1 MAPDRDSSRLL
12 SEVARLDP
20 LELCATVG
28 ALFLVPSNL
37 HYAHRLEALASL
49 IIDGHARGRGAL
61 NRTRARRMA
70 DDLLGSCAGWRDDP
84 WPTLATENF
93 IHHGGNHTF
102 IPGGDSPLFVLRLLA
117 RIIATSDDLG
127 PAFRARATRLIQFGS
142 ALSHDVASHAGL
154 PRNEPVPPSARFAV
168 PPRDSFERL
177 RAAVCLSAAR
187 FDGLCRSTAVDREDA
202 LRFCAVPSARP
213 LHPAFGSVER
223 LQVTPVVTVR
233 DSYVVVAPHL
243 IAQALAH
250 HVVALAEELG
260 ESAQLADELHVASF
274 FALDDSLERL
284 GMSRV
289 DAPWRSTAPTPG
301 SIVSHIL
308 YQCDRDKLHHV
319 VLASDALVSGS
330 RWSTDAIANELHAV
344 RSRLPSLIERL
355 EPPVNEWR
363 SLVVLSGTGREF
375 EFSVERDLAKV
386 FALAD
391 CEVIAQV
398 DGRDPLVLWKHH
410 VALDD
415 PSTPKLASFSP
426 LDTYALW
433 RAWGRRF
440 TPDDDGVNFVSV
452 APDLAAT
459 MRQDAVLRR
468 DTQALPWEHGRL
480 LEVALSEG
488 PERPVYLSRR
498 SGPAR
503 FEFAVVTP
511 PAIVWFV
518 ATPND
523 AEAAE
528 PSLPEFG
535 RMAAFW
541 LSEFALELS
550 PKLPRRAEPD
560 VVVVHLVWV
569 DTAVPY
575 AIEVGPDSLEVQI
588 GRGFLAAY
596 DDTNAFERGFAAAL
610 ATAVFAAVGL
620 STPEAEVQAV
630 LDAVAPLG
638 VKRMLHAVHAMQQ
651 PALSHDRLP
660 PPRLL
665 QDFDIH
671 RARRIG
677 LGDSTVG
684 RLDGDDARTWLN
696 ATVSR
701 LYEALRAD
709 LAEHEGADVLD
720 HLLEHYEALVRDD
733 DIRDL
738 TFGSVLACA
747 QRVPTL
753 HKELEEQIGRHARA
767 ASACRFLIEHVVAEP
782 TAGVRRFSVAKLDQ
796 WLALG
801 AEIIGLGYAS
811 DVSRYQLADVKARIG
826 RCGYSLDLG
835 GFDAAIM
842 EGRGQHHRERL
853 ALEGSRVRVAGT
865 GASRANDASPPR
877 WRDSEEPQWLRQG
890 VDAELGCDLDELIS
904 LFYAAIA
911 RGQRG
916 SQAVVEEVEATFVAG
931 LAEALAL
938 PIGHVEKWLE
948 HFSLRPRDVFL
959 KAPPGYQ
966 DYEVWPWRF
975 NRAWSYVRRPFVRSG
990 DGNVRYTV
998 GHVAAALENLMMLLT
1013 TGRYR
1018 AQAPELRRVLG
1029 RITQRPSR
1037 EFVDQVANAMKSRG
1051 FEVRTHVSKV
1061 GRLKL
1066 ERARGQSLGDVDVLA
1081 VHRPSR
1087 RILAVECKD
1096 FQTDRMPHEMSTD
1109 LEELFTGRRK
1119 RDGQREPSA
1128 QDRHLARHE
1137 WLVAHRDDVVRWLE
1151 DDAPETWTIEA
1162 VMVLRRALVTPYLGH
1177 ARLPVWTLRQVRSG
1191 EVV

>member
-1 MAPDRDSSRLL
+1 
-12 SEVARLDP
+12 
-20 LELCATVG
+20 
-28 ALFLVPSNL
+28 
-37 HYAHRLEALASL
+37 
-49 IIDGHARGRGAL
+49 
-61 NRTRARRMA
+61 
-70 DDLLGSCAGWRDDP
+70 
-84 WPTLATENF
+84 
-93 IHHGGNHTF
+93 
-102 IPGGDSPLFVLRLLA
+102 
-117 RIIATSDDLG
+117 
-127 PAFRARATRLIQFGS
+127 
-142 ALSHDVASHAGL
+142 
-154 PRNEPVPPSARFAV
+154 
-168 PPRDSFERL
+168 
-177 RAAVCLSAAR
+177 LSAAS
-187 FDGLCRSTAVDREDA
+187 FDGLCRGTAVDREDA

-223 LQVTPVVTVR
+223 LQVTPLVTVR
-233 DSYVVVAPHL
+233 DRYVVVAPHL

-260 ESAQLADELHVASF
+260 ESAQLADELHFASF
-274 FALDDSLERL
+274 FALDDAFQRL

-289 DAPWRSTAPTPG
+289 DAPRRSTAPTPG

-319 VLASDALVSGS
+319 VLASDALHPGS
-330 RWSTDAIANELHAV
+330 RWTTDAIANELHAA
-344 RSRLPSLIERL
+344 RDRLPSLIERL

-363 SLVVLSGTGREF
+363 STVVLSGTGREF

-391 CEVIAQV
+391 CEVIAEV

-433 RAWGRRF
+433 RAWDRRF
-440 TPDDDGVNFVSV
+440 TPDDDGVNLVSV

-459 MRQDAVLRR
+459 MRRDAVLRR

-498 SGPAR
+498 SGPSR
-503 FEFAVVTP
+503 FELAVITP
-511 PAIVWFV
+511 PAVVWFV
-518 ATPND
+518 ASPNES
-523 AEAAE
+523 EAAE

-541 LSEFALELS
+541 LSEFALELG

-560 VVVVHLVWV
+560 VVVVRLVWV

-575 AIEVGPDSLEVQI
+575 AIDVDPHSLEVQI

-620 STPEAEVQAV
+620 STPEVEVQAV
-630 LDAVAPLG
+630 LDVVAPSG

-665 QDFDIH
+665 QDFDVH

-696 ATVSR
+696 ARVSR
-701 LYEALRAD
+701 LYTALRAD

-720 HLLEHYEALVRDD
+720 HLLEHYEALVRAD

-747 QRVPTL
+747 ERVPAL
-753 HKELEEQIGRHARA
+753 HRELEEQIGRHARA
-767 ASACRFLIEHVVAEP
+767 ASASRFLIEHVVAEP
-782 TAGVRRFSVAKLDQ
+782 PAGVRRFSVAKLDQ

-811 DVSRYQLADVKARIG
+811 DVSRYQLADVKVRIG
-826 RCGYSLDLG
+826 RCGYSLDLD
-835 GFDAAIM
+835 GFDAAIT

-853 ALEGSRVRVAGT
+853 ALEGSRVRVPGT
-865 GASRANDASPPR
+865 GAPRANEAGPSR
-877 WRDSEEPQWLRQG
+877 WSDSEETQWLRQG
-890 VDAELGCDLDELIS
+890 VEAELGCDLDELIS
-904 LFYAAIA
+904 LFYTAIA

-938 PIGHVEKWLE
+938 PIGRVEKWLE
-948 HFSLRPRDVFL
+948 HFALRPRDIFL

-966 DYEVWPWRF
+966 DFEVLPWRF
-975 NRAWSYVRRPFVRSG
+975 NRAWSYVRRPFVRTR
-990 DGNVRYTV
+990 DGRVKYTV
-998 GHVAAALENLMMLLT
+998 GHVAAALENVMMLLT

-1018 AQAPELRRVLG
+1018 AQSPELRRVLG
-1029 RITQRPSR
+1029 KITQRPSR
-1037 EFVDQVANAMKSRG
+1037 EFVDEVANAMQSRG
-1051 FEVRTHVSKV
+1051 FEVRTHVSKIR
-1061 GRLKL
+1061 RLKL

-1109 LEELFTGRRK
+1109 LEELFTGRSK

-1128 QDRHLARHE
+1128 QDRHLARRD
-1137 WLVAHRDDVVRWLE
+1137 WLVAHRDDVVRWLGE

-1162 VMVLRRALVTPYLGH
+1162 VMVLSRALVTPYLGH